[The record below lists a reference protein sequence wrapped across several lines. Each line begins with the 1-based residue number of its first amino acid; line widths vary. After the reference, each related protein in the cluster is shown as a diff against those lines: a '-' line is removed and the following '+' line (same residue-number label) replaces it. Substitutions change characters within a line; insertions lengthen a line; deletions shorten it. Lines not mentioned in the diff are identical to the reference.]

1 MPGSSPPRVMSPAGP
16 RERIAELSAIRLK
29 HHEKV
34 LFLLGSGP
42 KTELQLIKF
51 REHIVTRYDW
61 DQALKYL
68 NDKDTRF
75 LNKARGLITFNGLT
89 LTALSTLM
97 RLGNGARDTVD
108 TLWLSTGITF
118 TLVSAVILLLTHFLV
133 DFGPSLDDY
142 LRAKTEFPPHF
153 IQVIKRAK
161 WISIAGIFSLLSL
174 VPLAYASYGRNHA
187 APHALQIPSSISH
200 SKMPSS

>member
-1 MPGSSPPRVMSPAGP
+1 MSVADP
-16 RERIAELSAIRLK
+16 RERVADLSAIRLK

-42 KTELQLIKF
+42 KTEPQLIKF

-61 DQALKYL
+61 DQALKYI
-68 NDKDTRF
+68 NDTDTRF

-97 RLGNGARDTVD
+97 RLGNGGLETADA
-108 TLWLSTGITF
+108 LWLTAGIIF

-142 LRAKTEFPPHF
+142 VHAKTEFPPHF
-153 IQVIKRAK
+153 MQVIKRAK
-161 WISIAGIFSLLSL
+161 WISIAAIFSLLSL
-174 VPLAYASYGRNHA
+174 VSLAYTSYGRNHA
-187 APHALQIPSSISH
+187 APHALQIPSSH
-200 SKMPSS
+200 GLARESSDT